1 MNWEPT
7 KAFLRGKVVKPFLP
21 FEKHPDL
28 INDNLKN
35 LYPGDEVY
43 IFETT
48 HNSRWARGH
57 TISIPFP
64 SDFTIT
70 SVNLDEIPRQNIDI
84 VVFPLKYIQIVE
96 EVALSS
102 TNANTLLG
110 STTQPLVS
118 RPWTIS
124 DTRPSDQLCKRL
136 RQSSGFPVMLY
147 TFRAA
152 NSGHQRRFFETQV

>member
-57 TISIPFP
+57 TISKPFP

-102 TNANTLLG
+102 TVDNELKDYENGTTIPSIQDFEMAHRQALEGASDDKGIHSERVFHCFPLQLLM
-110 STTQPLVS
+110 
-118 RPWTIS
+118 RI
-124 DTRPSDQLCKRL
+124 
-136 RQSSGFPVMLY
+136 MI
-147 TFRAA
+147 
-152 NSGHQRRFFETQV
+152 